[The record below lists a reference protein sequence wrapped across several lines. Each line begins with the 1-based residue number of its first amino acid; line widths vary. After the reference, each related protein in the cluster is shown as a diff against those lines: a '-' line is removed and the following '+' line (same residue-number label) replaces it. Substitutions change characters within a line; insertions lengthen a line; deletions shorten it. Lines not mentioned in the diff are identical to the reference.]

1 MQAYSA
7 SGMYQS
13 DASRTRIASAVSA
26 ADATRAPTHS
36 RFAGSKKVHPNRP
49 LRPRGPSRENE
60 GSGGVTVSQVSRR
73 HGE

>member
-1 MQAYSA
+1 
-7 SGMYQS
+7 
-13 DASRTRIASAVSA
+13 
-26 ADATRAPTHS
+26 
-36 RFAGSKKVHPNRP
+36 